1 MLPQRNG
8 LSLQSPLRPLSVLIF
23 HLLLTHS
30 VTGQSHLIGPS
41 QPIVATVG
49 DGIILPCHLEPAVD
63 VAAMMLLW
71 TRSDLDPEF
80 VFVWRFGQDLV
91 HTKHPSYKGRTSLF
105 TDKLKRGNISLKL
118 SDVRPS
124 DAGRYKC
131 FIPDMLKGSFIEL
144 VVGAASSPVISLA
157 GIDGDKGGVVLQCES
172 AGWHPEP
179 EVLWLDNKGKLLSA
193 GPTETV
199 RGPDD
204 LYTVS
209 SRVTVE
215 KRHNNSFTC
224 RVQQRNINQI
234 RETHIQVP
242 DNFFKVQS
250 SYAVPVITGLAVSL
264 AVCIVMPIALL
275 LILLWKWRQ
284 NIIKTKRRHCDEI
297 EKGNK
302 KTSSQTNKTE
312 DQSVSAE
319 EREHLMGTDTVEM
332 KDLKGKGGK
341 KSKHIKKQRS
351 QQQLLEEQQRRE
363 EAEKEVQTLEE
374 ELETKKKEVETKQ
387 CELQQL
393 HEEKQRNEDEL
404 QTLKEEL
411 ETKNKEGQNKEDQQ
425 RREVETLKKQLET
438 KQMDLDTN
446 IKKID
451 EKQAEV
457 QQLQNQTQR
466 TESNLQTL
474 METLSEN
481 MERHRL
487 GGEAD
492 CSVSHGKKKR
502 KKKEKDQ
509 LLEEQQ
515 RREEAEKE
523 VQTLKEELETKKK
536 EVETKQCELQ
546 QLHEEK
552 QRNEDELQTLK
563 EELKKKNKEGQ
574 NKEDQQRREVET
586 LKKQLETKQM
596 DLDTSIK
603 KIGEK
608 QAEVQQLQNQMIQR
622 MESNLQTLM
631 ETLSN
636 NMESKTNESVPGQHG
651 ASSPTRPVIVP
662 GINKYGKYIRLRNT
676 SSQEQQLKNWEI
688 HVQVN
693 NTNPI
698 IYKFDDSLRL
708 KSGET
713 VRMWPPGHHQL
724 YGSSPNNLEW
734 RKLKTWSCTDQL
746 LVKLISSTGEI
757 KHYR

>member
-1 MLPQRNG
+1 MVTIEPYKDEQTEQLPTAEINKE
-8 LSLQSPLRPLSVLIF
+8 IF
-23 HLLLTHS
+23 FFP
-30 VTGQSHLIGPS
+30 GQSHLIGPS

-481 MERHRL
+481 MEP
-487 GGEAD
+487 
-492 CSVSHGKKKR
+492 
-502 KKKEKDQ
+502 
-509 LLEEQQ
+509 
-515 RREEAEKE
+515 
-523 VQTLKEELETKKK
+523 
-536 EVETKQCELQ
+536 
-546 QLHEEK
+546 
-552 QRNEDELQTLK
+552 
-563 EELKKKNKEGQ
+563 
-574 NKEDQQRREVET
+574 
-586 LKKQLETKQM
+586 
-596 DLDTSIK
+596 
-603 KIGEK
+603 
-608 QAEVQQLQNQMIQR
+608 
-622 MESNLQTLM
+622 
-631 ETLSN
+631 
-636 NMESKTNESVPGQHG
+636 KTNESVPGQHG
-651 ASSPTRPVIVP
+651 ASSPTRPVIVHEV
-662 GINKYGKYIRLRNT
+662 NAYGKYIRLRNT
-676 SSQEQQLKNWEI
+676 SSQEQQLKNWEM
-688 HVQVN
+688 HVQVIK
-693 NTNPI
+693 TKPI

-724 YGSSPNNLEW
+724 YDSSPNNLEW
-734 RKLKTWSCTDQL
+734 RKLKTWSSTDQL

-757 KHYR
+757 KHYSCYGLRT

>member
-1 MLPQRNG
+1 MTLFLTALLTVLAYITAVFPHNVLLLSFEFQIFKMLPQRNG

-438 KQMDLDTN
+438 KQMDLDT
-446 IKKID
+446 
-451 EKQAEV
+451 
-457 QQLQNQTQR
+457 
-466 TESNLQTL
+466 
-474 METLSEN
+474 
-481 MERHRL
+481 
-487 GGEAD
+487 
-492 CSVSHGKKKR
+492 
-502 KKKEKDQ
+502 
-509 LLEEQQ
+509 
-515 RREEAEKE
+515 
-523 VQTLKEELETKKK
+523 
-536 EVETKQCELQ
+536 
-546 QLHEEK
+546 
-552 QRNEDELQTLK
+552 
-563 EELKKKNKEGQ
+563 
-574 NKEDQQRREVET
+574 
-586 LKKQLETKQM
+586 
-596 DLDTSIK
+596 SIK

>member
-63 VAAMMLLW
+63 VAAMTLVW

-80 VFVWRFGQDLV
+80 VYVRRFGQDLV

-105 TDKLKRGNISLKL
+105 TNELKRGNISLKL

-131 FIPDMLKGSFIEL
+131 FISDMLKGSFIEL

-224 RVQQRNINQI
+224 RVQQRNINQT

-250 SYAVPVITGLAVSL
+250 SSAVPVITGLAVSL
-264 AVCIVMPIALL
+264 AVYIMFITLL

-284 NIIKTKRRHCDEI
+284 NIIKTTRRYRYVI

-319 EREHLMGTDTVEM
+319 EREHLMGTDTVKM
-332 KDLKGKGGK
+332 K
-341 KSKHIKKQRS
+341 IKKQRS
-351 QQQLLEEQQRRE
+351 QQ
-363 EAEKEVQTLEE
+363 
-374 ELETKKKEVETKQ
+374 
-387 CELQQL
+387 
-393 HEEKQRNEDEL
+393 
-404 QTLKEEL
+404 
-411 ETKNKEGQNKEDQQ
+411 
-425 RREVETLKKQLET
+425 
-438 KQMDLDTN
+438 
-446 IKKID
+446 
-451 EKQAEV
+451 
-457 QQLQNQTQR
+457 
-466 TESNLQTL
+466 
-474 METLSEN
+474 
-481 MERHRL
+481 
-487 GGEAD
+487 
-492 CSVSHGKKKR
+492 
-502 KKKEKDQ
+502 Q

>member
-224 RVQQRNINQI
+224 RVQQRNINQT

-250 SYAVPVITGLAVSL
+250 SSAVPVITGLAVSL
-264 AVCIVMPIALL
+264 AVYIMFITLL

-284 NIIKTKRRHCDEI
+284 NIIKTTRRYRYVI

-319 EREHLMGTDTVEM
+319 EREHLMGTDTVKM
-332 KDLKGKGGK
+332 K
-341 KSKHIKKQRS
+341 IKKQRS
-351 QQQLLEEQQRRE
+351 QQ
-363 EAEKEVQTLEE
+363 
-374 ELETKKKEVETKQ
+374 
-387 CELQQL
+387 
-393 HEEKQRNEDEL
+393 
-404 QTLKEEL
+404 
-411 ETKNKEGQNKEDQQ
+411 
-425 RREVETLKKQLET
+425 
-438 KQMDLDTN
+438 
-446 IKKID
+446 
-451 EKQAEV
+451 
-457 QQLQNQTQR
+457 
-466 TESNLQTL
+466 
-474 METLSEN
+474 
-481 MERHRL
+481 
-487 GGEAD
+487 
-492 CSVSHGKKKR
+492 
-502 KKKEKDQ
+502 Q